1 MRGSEKEINIA
12 IKIKCQTYVLMIEN
26 SLLSIPW
33 MGYIFRGAY
42 LYFNILIRVLI
53 ESQSKNPGS
62 VLIRYICQACPRR
75 DEHVPHNARPAWW
88 SLGETTLHVR
98 CEKYVR
104 LAVDTLGKCSGLKAN
119 LDILTDFQ

>member
-1 MRGSEKEINIA
+1 MK
-12 IKIKCQTYVLMIEN
+12 EN
-26 SLLSIPW
+26 SLLNNPR

-42 LYFNILIRVLI
+42 IYFKILIHVFI
-53 ESQSKNPGS
+53 ESQLKYPGLLS
-62 VLIRYICQACPRR
+62 IRYTCRACPRR
-75 DEHVPHNARPAWW
+75 DEHVPHNARPAWS